1 MLLKLPSSGIQRTLE
16 VVQVCSRV
24 MPEWWT
30 GVELWVAGL
39 AFPLQFALVVVLIG
53 PLCVGVAWVIDRTVD
68 HASTW
73 FGPSPEDEEP
83 IGGSAVAENETT
95 ADEERAEDL
104 VDSVSS

>member
-1 MLLKLPSSGIQRTLE
+1 MAD
-16 VVQVCSRV
+16 
-24 MPEWWT
+24 WWN

-39 AFPLQFALVVVLIG
+39 AFPLQFALVVVFLG

-83 IGGSAVAENETT
+83 IGGEVAVEAKP
-95 ADEERAEDL
+95 AEERAEDL
-104 VDSVSS
+104 VDSVRS